1 MTSLNLEVK
10 QKKHLQYLKDS
21 LPLHYLI
28 LNHMKNSK
36 TLIYD
41 GSFNGFL
48 TAVFIAFEE
57 KIEVADIQKNGQ
69 TQNGLFSE
77 SETIFTNVTKAK
89 RVWNGVRSKSH
100 NAISNIYFAFLSEAE
115 GIEPMLFNYIKKLMA
130 ASTRKQLDFSDD
142 TVLYISQ
149 LARKVGREKHRMEA
163 FVRFQLTK
171 DDIYF
176 ANIEPD
182 FDVLPLIS
190 KHFRNRYADQQWLI
204 YDVKRNYGIY
214 YNLDNVELVSLDL
227 SEIHHN
233 RTKKSKVF
241 VEGEYDYQELWNNY
255 FQSTNIKSRIN
266 RKLHTQHVP
275 KRYWKYLSEKKEAV

>member
-1 MTSLNLEVK
+1 ME
-10 QKKHLQYLKDS
+10 
-21 LPLHYLI
+21 
-28 LNHMKNSK
+28 NSK

-57 KIEVADIQKNGQ
+57 KVNVADIQKNGQ

-77 SETIFTNVTKAK
+77 TETIFTNVEKAK
-89 RVWNGVRSKSH
+89 RVWNGIRTKSY
-100 NAISNIYFAFLSEAE
+100 NAISTIYFAFLSETE
-115 GIEPMLFNYIKKLMA
+115 GIERILFSYIEKLMA
-130 ASTRKQLDFSDD
+130 TKEKKQVDFSDD

-171 DDIYF
+171 DNIYF

-204 YDVKRNYGIY
+204 YDVKRGYGIF
-214 YNLDNVELVSLDL
+214 YNLERVELVSLNL

-233 RTKKSKVF
+233 RTKKSAAF
-241 VEGEYDYQELWNNY
+241 TTGEYDYQDLWNNY
-255 FQSTNIKSRIN
+255 FKSTNIKSRIN